1 MPKLK
6 PKSISN
12 TTEAQE
18 LALMRMNIQAMK
30 ERLCQDL
37 DAKTDRLDRLL
48 PPEKAT
54 RYQRFKNF
62 KPKDWAKFL
71 NS

>member
-1 MPKLK
+1 MPKQK
-6 PKSISN
+6 SKSISN
-12 TTEAQE
+12 TTQE
-18 LALMRMNIQAMK
+18 LALMRMNIQALK
-30 ERLCQDL
+30 ERLCLDL
-37 DAKTDRLDRLL
+37 DAMVDRLDRLL
-48 PPEKAT
+48 PPENAT